1 MIITSSTVAGDPSC
15 TSNKAWTSGK
25 FTSYGKKHFSYGY
38 FEARLKMPTGG
49 GTWPAFWTLG
59 TNINTVSWPLC
70 GELDIMEFA
79 GNSPFVNTS
88 AVHYRNPS
96 GNHEYK
102 MGALNNS
109 VALSQGFH
117 NYGMLWLPNEVKFYI
132 DDRLVVTVKKS
143 DTGLTYWPFGPNA
156 AGVDPKM
163 YIIFNLAMGGSYG
176 GGIQP
181 GYNKAAF
188 TIDYVRYYST
198 GGYGST
204 PTN

>member
-1 MIITSSTVAGDPSC
+1 
-15 TSNKAWTSGK
+15 
-25 FTSYGKKHFSYGY
+25 
-38 FEARLKMPTGG
+38 
-49 GTWPAFWTLG
+49 
-59 TNINTVSWPLC
+59 
-70 GELDIMEFA
+70 
-79 GNSPFVNTS
+79 
-88 AVHYRNPS
+88 
-96 GNHEYK
+96 

-143 DTGLTYWPFGPNA
+143 DTGLTYWPFGPNT
-156 AGVDPKM
+156 AGVNPKM

-176 GGIQP
+176 GAIQP

-198 GGYGST
+198 GGYGSV